1 MAPAG
6 TTEAALIVDVLATGG
21 AGEVHYIDQ
30 LGLWQGASTTWRAPV
45 TLPNNQPVLQ
55 FDHVDDDLTATLP
68 LPGPSTIYVVANN
81 QAGEGALVA
90 FRDGGNPYAHLVDIA
105 AGYLRGLVSDDVGVG
120 AIKVLTPPAIGTAF
134 VATSVRSLASTTTT
148 MSLYLNGVGGV
159 GSSQTLGTLTQSRLD
174 IGAIWTAGYG
184 LAGTIACV
192 IVCAGAH
199 DDATRKRIEQWLGA
213 RYGITVA

>member
-1 MAPAG
+1 
-6 TTEAALIVDVLATGG
+6 
-21 AGEVHYIDQ
+21 
-30 LGLWQGASTTWRAPV
+30 
-45 TLPNNQPVLQ
+45 
-55 FDHVDDDLTATLP
+55 
-68 LPGPSTIYVVANN
+68 
-81 QAGEGALVA
+81 
-90 FRDGGNPYAHLVDIA
+90 
-105 AGYLRGLVSDDVGVG
+105 
-120 AIKVLTPPAIGTAF
+120 
-134 VATSVRSLASTTTT
+134 